1 VEYVEGLTSG
11 DHDNRRDFL
20 FVQSTTE
27 VGGAETVLF
36 NLFENSAAL
45 RRRSLVAS
53 LSFGDGNLP
62 ARLREV
68 GAEVVELPRARLR
81 QPVGVGRTFAHLRGL
96 ARARGIRVVIGNGAH
111 PQIVGG
117 LTARLAGIRSA
128 FLVHMIHAHPWW
140 RNDPL
145 DALAV
150 KSPCDLMLA
159 VSKASLATLEQ
170 LRPKVM
176 KRLLYNGTPIR
187 DVAAEDARQARAE
200 LGIRDDEVLFGVFGR
215 LQRWKG
221 QDVFVEAAAA
231 VARRFPQARFA
242 VVGGSVFGLEPE
254 FLAGLKRRADELSL
268 TDRLIFTGFRKD
280 VARLMGACD
289 VVCHTT
295 RVAEPFGMVLIEAMA
310 LARPVIATRGGGPS
324 EIIDSDSAGV
334 LVEPDDPAALAAAML
349 ALAEDAGRRQAM
361 GARGAA
367 RVRDSFT
374 IDRMASELLRYL
386 DELLAN
392 GGSP

>member
-1 VEYVEGLTSG
+1 
-11 DHDNRRDFL
+11 
-20 FVQSTTE
+20 VQSTTE

-45 RRRSLVAS
+45 RQRSLVAS

-81 QPVGVGRTFAHLRGL
+81 DAIGAGRTIACLRRL

-111 PQIVGG
+111 PQIVGSV
-117 LTARLAGIRSA
+117 TARLAGMRSA

-170 LRPKVM
+170 LRPRVM

-187 DVAAEDARQARAE
+187 EVSAEDARQTRAE
-200 LGIRDDEVLFGVFGR
+200 LGIRDGEILFGVFGR

-221 QDVFVEAAAA
+221 QDVFVEAAAE
-231 VARRFPQARFA
+231 VARRSPQARFA
-242 VVGGSVFGLEPE
+242 IVGGSVFGLEPE
-254 FLAGLKRRADELSL
+254 FLEGLKRRAAELNLS
-268 TDRLIFTGFRKD
+268 DRLMFTGFRKD
-280 VARLMGACD
+280 VARLMAACD

-295 RVAEPFGMVLIEAMA
+295 RVAEPFGMVVIEAMA
-310 LARPVIATRGGGPS
+310 LGRPVIATRGGGPN
-324 EIIDSDSAGV
+324 EIIDPEVSGV
-334 LVEPDDPAALAAAML
+334 LVQPDDPRQLAAAMV
-349 ALAEDAGRRQAM
+349 ALAEDAGRRQAI
-361 GARGAA
+361 GARGAT
-367 RVRDSFT
+367 RVRESFT
-374 IDRMASELLRYL
+374 IERMASELLRYL
-386 DELLAN
+386 DELLA
-392 GGSP
+392 GVDTH

>member
-1 VEYVEGLTSG
+1 LSAG

-27 VGGAETVLF
+27 VGGAESVLF

-45 RRRSLVAS
+45 RRRSVVAS

-68 GAEVVELPRARLR
+68 GAEVIELPRARLR
-81 QPVGVGRTFAHLRGL
+81 EPVGVGRTL
-96 ARARGIRVVIGNGAH
+96 ARLRALARTRGVRAVIGNGAH

-140 RNDPL
+140 RNDTL

-170 LRPKVM
+170 LRPRVT
-176 KRLLYNGTPIR
+176 KRLLYNGTPLR
-187 DVAAEDARQARAE
+187 AVSADDAAQARAE
-200 LGIRDDEVLFGVFGR
+200 LGIRDGEILFGVFGR

-221 QDVFVEAAAA
+221 QDVFVEAAAE
-231 VARRFPQARFA
+231 VARRVPQARLA
-242 VVGGSVFGLEPE
+242 IVGGSVFGLEPE
-254 FLAGLKRRADELSL
+254 FLEGLRRRAAELGL
-268 TDRLIFTGFRKD
+268 GDRLIFTGFRKD
-280 VARLMGACD
+280 VARLMAACD

-295 RVAEPFGMVLIEAMA
+295 RVAEPFGMVVIEAMA
-310 LARPVIATRGGGPS
+310 LGRPVIATRGGGPS
-324 EIIDSDSAGV
+324 EIIDPDVSGV
-334 LVEPDDPAALAAAML
+334 LVPPEDPRALAAAMA
-349 ALAEDAGRRQAM
+349 ALAEDAGRRQAI

-367 RVRDSFT
+367 RVRESFT
-374 IDRMASELLRYL
+374 IDRMASELVAHL
-386 DELLAN
+386 DALV
-392 GGSP
+392 GGGGAA

>member
-1 VEYVEGLTSG
+1 LTPGGS
-11 DHDNRRDFL
+11 DHRRDFL

-27 VGGAETVLF
+27 VGGAESVLF

-45 RRRSLVAS
+45 RQRSLVAS

-81 QPVGVGRTFAHLRGL
+81 DAVGVGRTL
-96 ARARGIRVVIGNGAH
+96 ARLRRLARERGIRVVLGNGAH
-111 PQIVGG
+111 PQLVGS
-117 LTARLAGIRSA
+117 LTARLTRTRSA
-128 FLVHMIHAHPWW
+128 FIVHMIHAHPWW

-170 LRPKVM
+170 LRPRVM

-187 DVAAEDARQARAE
+187 EVSADDARQARDE
-200 LGIRDDEVLFGVFGR
+200 LGIREGEVLFGVFGR

-221 QDVFVEAAAA
+221 QDVFVEAAAE
-231 VARRFPQARFA
+231 VARRYPQARFA
-242 VVGGSVFGLEPE
+242 IVGGSVFGLEPE
-254 FLAGLKRRADELSL
+254 FLDGLKRRAAELNLS
-268 TDRLIFTGFRKD
+268 DRLIFTGFRKD
-280 VARLMGACD
+280 VARLMAACD

-295 RVAEPFGMVLIEAMA
+295 RVAEPFGMVVIEAMA
-310 LARPVIATRGGGPS
+310 LGRPVVATRGGGPS
-324 EIIDSDSAGV
+324 EIIDPEVSGV
-334 LVEPDDPAALAAAML
+334 LVEPDDPRALAAAMV
-349 ALAEDAGRRQAM
+349 ALAEDAGRRQAI

-367 RVRDSFT
+367 RVRESFT
-374 IDRMASELLRYL
+374 IDRMASELLRHL
-386 DELLAN
+386 DELLAA
-392 GGSP
+392 GAPP